1 MSDLSETQ
9 VVARA
14 QRGEAE
20 AAGLLY
26 EAHQAAIFRY
36 LWLRVGERETAEDL
50 TGEVFI
56 RMLEALPR
64 YRSSATPFR
73 AWLYRIARNLA
84 IDHGRRARRVG
95 GEAPASLEAMPA
107 DLHPAG
113 DPAHQADEKLSLE
126 ALRAALAGLEAGQR
140 EVVTLRFLSGLSL
153 RETAAVVDKTEAA
166 VKALQHRGLAA
177 LNYDLHQELGD
188 V

>member
-1 MSDLSETQ
+1 MSDLSETE

-36 LWLRVGERETAEDL
+36 LWFRLGEREIAEDL
-50 TGEVFI
+50 TGDVFV

-64 YRSSATPFR
+64 YRPSATPFR

-84 IDHGRRARRVG
+84 IDHGRRAG
-95 GEAPASLEAMPA
+95 HAPPVALEEVAASHDPA
-107 DLHPAG
+107 D
-113 DPAHQADEKLSLE
+113 DPAHQVDPRLSLE

-140 EVVTLRFLSGLSL
+140 EVVTLRFLAGLSL
-153 RETAAVVDKTEAA
+153 RETAAVVNKTEAA
-166 VKALQHRGLAA
+166 VKAMQHRGLTA
-177 LNYDLHQELGD
+177 LNQALNQEQRHL
-188 V
+188 

>member
-1 MSDLSETQ
+1 MSDWTETEI
-9 VVARA
+9 VARA
-14 QRGEAE
+14 QRGEPE

-26 EAHQAAIFRY
+26 DAHQAAIFRY
-36 LWLRVGERETAEDL
+36 LWFRLGERETAEDL

-64 YRSSATPFR
+64 YRPTATPFR

-84 IDHGRRARRVG
+84 IDYGRRAG
-95 GEAPASLEAMPA
+95 QTTTIALEEVLAE
-107 DLHPAG
+107 H
-113 DPAHQADEKLSLE
+113 DPAHDPAQQVDQRLSLE
-126 ALRAALAGLEAGQR
+126 ALRTALAKLEAEQR
-140 EVVTLRFLSGLSL
+140 EVVTLRFLAGLSL

-177 LNYDLHQELGD
+177 LNQTLNEE
-188 V
+188 

>member
-1 MSDLSETQ
+1 MSDLSETE

-36 LWLRVGERETAEDL
+36 LWLRLGERETAEDL

-64 YRSSATPFR
+64 YRPSATPFR
-73 AWLYRIARNLA
+73 GWLYRIARNLA
-84 IDHGRRARRVG
+84 IDHGRHARRAG
-95 GEAPASLEAMPA
+95 GAAPASLETVPV
-107 DLHPAG
+107 DVHPVG
-113 DPAHQADEKLSLE
+113 DPAHQTEQKLSLE

-153 RETAAVVDKTEAA
+153 RETAVVVDKTEAA

-177 LNYDLHQELGD
+177 LNHCLNQELGD

>member
-1 MSDLSETQ
+1 MSDLSETE

-36 LWLRVGERETAEDL
+36 LWFRVGERETAEDL
-50 TGEVFI
+50 TGDVFV

-64 YRSSATPFR
+64 YRPTATPFR

-84 IDHGRRARRVG
+84 IDHGRRASHAPPAALE
-95 GEAPASLEAMPA
+95 EASIGADPA
-107 DLHPAG
+107 D
-113 DPAHQADEKLSLE
+113 DPERQVDQRLSLD
-126 ALRAALAGLEAGQR
+126 ALRAALAGLEPVER
-140 EVVTLRFLSGLSL
+140 EVVTLRFLAGLSL
-153 RETAAVVDKTEAA
+153 RETAAVVNRTEAA
-166 VKALQHRGLAA
+166 VKAHQHRGLAA
-177 LNYDLHQELGD
+177 LNQALSQEQRHL
-188 V
+188 

>member
-1 MSDLSETQ
+1 MSDLSETE

-14 QRGEAE
+14 PRGEAE

-36 LWLRVGERETAEDL
+36 LWLRLGERETAEDL

-56 RMLEALPR
+56 RMLKALPR
-64 YRSSATPFR
+64 YRPSATPFR

-84 IDHGRRARRVG
+84 IDHGRLAASR
-95 GEAPASLEAMPA
+95 APALALDDAPVGHNLA
-107 DLHPAG
+107 NDL
-113 DPAHQADEKLSLE
+113 AHQVDQRLSLE
-126 ALRAALAGLEAGQR
+126 ALRAALAGLEDGQR
-140 EVVTLRFLSGLSL
+140 EVVTLRFLAGLSL
-153 RETAAVVDKTEAA
+153 RETAEVVNKTEAA

-177 LNYDLHQELGD
+177 LNHCLHQELGD